1 MEKDEINAVKWQDTQ
16 SRQLRTKERE
26 YLCQLHPSLCQDQV
40 NWCLSVSPA
49 TDRARSAHGLIG
61 TRITSL
67 YGSHSWAHE
76 GFPSPSLLREAG

>member
-1 MEKDEINAVKWQDTQ
+1 MEKNEINTVKWQDTQ
-16 SRQLRTKERE
+16 SRQLRTKERG
-26 YLCQLHPSLCQDQV
+26 YLCQLYPSLCQDQV
-40 NWCLSVSPA
+40 NWCLSASPA
-49 TDRARSAHGLIG
+49 TDRARFAHGLIG

>member
-1 MEKDEINAVKWQDTQ
+1 MEKDEIDTVKWQDTQ

-49 TDRARSAHGLIG
+49 ADRARSAHGLIG

-67 YGSHSWAHE
+67 YGSHYLAHE
-76 GFPSPSLLREAG
+76 SFPSPSLLREAG